1 MAINEND
8 LRNAGFTERDVEN
21 LQQRVNRAGG
31 TLDELLAALSR
42 RFQVS
47 AWVTVALALAML
59 AAALVGSRTHLI
71 SGGISALIVLAIAWS
86 TFPPLLAW
94 KARQLQ
100 KTMARQV

>member
-8 LRNAGFTERDVEN
+8 LLKAGFTERDVEN
-21 LQQRVNRAGG
+21 LQQRISRAGG
-31 TLDELLAALSR
+31 TIEELIAALSR

-47 AWVTVALALAML
+47 LWVTVALVLVML
-59 AAALVGSRTHLI
+59 AAALGGNRTHLI
-71 SGGISALIVLAIAWS
+71 SGGVSAFIVLIIAWS

-100 KTMARQV
+100 KTITHQV